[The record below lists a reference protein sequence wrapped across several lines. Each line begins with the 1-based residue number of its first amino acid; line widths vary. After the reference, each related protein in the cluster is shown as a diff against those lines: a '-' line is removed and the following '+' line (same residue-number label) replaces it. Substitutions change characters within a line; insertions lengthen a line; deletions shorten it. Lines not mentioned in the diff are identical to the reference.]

1 MDAELI
7 AACKPREQPYLT
19 TVADAGQP

>member
-7 AACKPREQPYLT
+7 DGRNPGEQVYLT